1 MTPRYGMRWKWLS
14 SPISSARSKMA
25 STPRSEKRA
34 SGFLV
39 GKSNA
44 WKEIG
49 NIFEKGI
56 GLFLLIIG
64 LICLYISFKD
74 GLRFSWLVIS
84 AAVLFLSVRMFASSN
99 EV

>member
-1 MTPRYGMRWKWLS
+1 MTIRNNGQKRDTKRILS
-14 SPISSARSKMA
+14 S
-25 STPRSEKRA
+25 
-34 SGFLV
+34 
-39 GKSNA
+39 
-44 WKEIG
+44 
-49 NIFEKGI
+49 
-56 GLFLLIIG
+56 LFLLIIG